1 MMKNY
6 IEWII
11 ILTLCDIMGNK
22 YNLSD
27 VIKMAIER
35 KKVYEEIS
43 DIILGDIK
51 SGKLKPGDKL
61 PSIARMSGTYNVSSA
76 SVREALNSLRVMDV
90 IDVRHG
96 QGSFINEQMPL
107 GFEQNFEI
115 ITKADIANL
124 LDLRKIIEVGC
135 ARSACGKAEEA
146 DLEKMEDA
154 LEKMWTA
161 VENNEL
167 GEQADYDFHMAIA
180 EATGNPLL
188 VNLLDDVS
196 ETMIRT
202 MKETRRIW
210 LYEAEK
216 SIQKIYD
223 EHKLILQAIKDKD
236 EERAARKMFN
246 HLKGV
251 EEVLLT
257 HY

>member
-1 MMKNY
+1 MS
-6 IEWII
+6 I
-11 ILTLCDIMGNK
+11 
-22 YNLSD
+22 
-27 VIKMAIER
+27 AR
-35 KKVYEEIS
+35 KKIYEEIS
-43 DIILGDIK
+43 DIILAEIK

-61 PSIARMSGTYNVSSA
+61 PAITKLADSYGVSQA
-76 SVREALNSLRVMDV
+76 SVREALNRLKVLEV
-90 IDVRHG
+90 IEVKHG
-96 QGSFINEQMPL
+96 HGSFVNQQMPL

-135 ARSACGKAEEA
+135 ARSACEKAEQK
-146 DLEKMEDA
+146 DLKKMENT
-154 LEKMWTA
+154 LQKMWTA

-188 VNLLDDVS
+188 INLMEDVS
-196 ETMIRT
+196 DTMIRT

-210 LYEAEK
+210 LYETKK

-223 EHKLILQAIKDKD
+223 EHKLILKAIKDKD
-236 EERAARKMFN
+236 EEAAARNMYR
-246 HLKGV
+246 HLKEV
-251 EEVLLT
+251 EDLLLT

>member
-1 MMKNY
+1 MS
-6 IEWII
+6 I
-11 ILTLCDIMGNK
+11 
-22 YNLSD
+22 
-27 VIKMAIER
+27 AR
-35 KKVYEEIS
+35 KKIYEEIS
-43 DIILGDIK
+43 DIILAEIK

-61 PSIARMSGTYNVSSA
+61 PAITKLADSYGVSQA
-76 SVREALNSLRVMDV
+76 SVREALNRLKVLDV
-90 IDVRHG
+90 IEVRHG
-96 QGSFINEQMPL
+96 HGSFVNQQMPL

-135 ARSACGKAEEA
+135 ARSACEKAEQK
-146 DLEKMEDA
+146 DLEKMENT
-154 LEKMWTA
+154 LQKMWSA

-188 VNLLDDVS
+188 INLMEDVS
-196 ETMIRT
+196 DTMIRT

-210 LYEAEK
+210 LYETKK

-223 EHKLILQAIKDKD
+223 EHKLILKAIKDKD
-236 EERAARKMFN
+236 EEAAARNMYR
-246 HLKGV
+246 HLKEV
-251 EEVLLT
+251 EDLLLT

>member
-1 MMKNY
+1 VS
-6 IEWII
+6 I
-11 ILTLCDIMGNK
+11 
-22 YNLSD
+22 
-27 VIKMAIER
+27 AR
-35 KKVYEEIS
+35 KKIYEEIS
-43 DIILGDIK
+43 DIILAEIK

-61 PSIARMSGTYNVSSA
+61 PAITKLADSYGVSQA
-76 SVREALNSLRVMDV
+76 SVREALNRLKVLEV
-90 IDVRHG
+90 IEIKHG
-96 QGSFINEQMPL
+96 HGSFVNQQMPL

-135 ARSACGKAEEA
+135 ARSACEKAGQK
-146 DLEKMEDA
+146 DLEKMENT
-154 LEKMWTA
+154 LQKMWTA

-188 VNLLDDVS
+188 INLMEDVS
-196 ETMIRT
+196 DTMIRT

-210 LYEAEK
+210 LYETKK

-223 EHKLILQAIKDKD
+223 EHKLILKAIKDKD
-236 EERAARKMFN
+236 EEAAARNMYR
-246 HLKGV
+246 HLKEV
-251 EEVLLT
+251 EDLLLT

>member
-1 MMKNY
+1 MR
-6 IEWII
+6 I
-11 ILTLCDIMGNK
+11 T
-22 YNLSD
+22 LSD
-27 VIKMAIER
+27 VVEMSITR
-35 KKVYEEIS
+35 KKLYEEIA
-43 DIILGDIK
+43 DIILSDIK

-61 PSIARMSGTYNVSSA
+61 PTIVKMAESYQVSQASI
-76 SVREALNSLRVMDV
+76 REALNSLKVLDV
-90 IDVRHG
+90 IQVRHG

-135 ARSACGKAEEA
+135 VREACERA
-146 DLEKMEDA
+146 DETHLKKMEDA
-154 LEKMWTA
+154 LGKMWT
-161 VENNEL
+161 VLENNEL

-223 EHKLILQAIKDKD
+223 EHKLIFEAIKDKNG
-236 EERAARKMFN
+236 EEASRIMFN
-246 HLKGV
+246 HLKEV

>member
-1 MMKNY
+1 VS
-6 IEWII
+6 I
-11 ILTLCDIMGNK
+11 
-22 YNLSD
+22 
-27 VIKMAIER
+27 AR
-35 KKVYEEIS
+35 KKIYEEIS
-43 DIILGDIK
+43 DIILAEIK

-61 PSIARMSGTYNVSSA
+61 PAITKLADSYGVSQA
-76 SVREALNSLRVMDV
+76 SVREALNRLKVLEV
-90 IDVRHG
+90 IEVKHG
-96 QGSFINEQMPL
+96 HGSFVNQQMPL

-135 ARSACGKAEEA
+135 ARSACEKAEQK
-146 DLEKMEDA
+146 DLEKMENT
-154 LEKMWTA
+154 LQKMWTA

-188 VNLLDDVS
+188 INLMEDVS
-196 ETMIRT
+196 DTMIRT

-210 LYEAEK
+210 LYETKK

-223 EHKLILQAIKDKD
+223 EHKLILKAIKDKD
-236 EERAARKMFN
+236 EEAAARNMYR
-246 HLKGV
+246 HLKEV
-251 EEVLLT
+251 EDLLLT

>member
-1 MMKNY
+1 MS
-6 IEWII
+6 I
-11 ILTLCDIMGNK
+11 
-22 YNLSD
+22 
-27 VIKMAIER
+27 AR
-35 KKVYEEIS
+35 KKIYEEIS
-43 DIILGDIK
+43 DIILAEIK

-61 PSIARMSGTYNVSSA
+61 PAITKLADSYGVSQA
-76 SVREALNSLRVMDV
+76 SVREALNRLKVLEV
-90 IDVRHG
+90 IEVKHG
-96 QGSFINEQMPL
+96 HGSFVNQQMPL

-135 ARSACGKAEEA
+135 ARSACEKAEQK
-146 DLEKMEDA
+146 DLEKMENT
-154 LEKMWTA
+154 LQKMWTA

-188 VNLLDDVS
+188 INLMEDVS
-196 ETMIRT
+196 DTMIRT

-210 LYEAEK
+210 LYETKK

-223 EHKLILQAIKDKD
+223 EHKLILKAIKDKD
-236 EERAARKMFN
+236 EEAAARNMYR
-246 HLKGV
+246 HLKEV
-251 EEVLLT
+251 EDLLLT

>member
-1 MMKNY
+1 MS
-6 IEWII
+6 I
-11 ILTLCDIMGNK
+11 
-22 YNLSD
+22 
-27 VIKMAIER
+27 AR
-35 KKVYEEIS
+35 KKIYEEIS
-43 DIILGDIK
+43 DIILAEIK

-61 PSIARMSGTYNVSSA
+61 PGITKLADSYGVSQA
-76 SVREALNSLRVMDV
+76 SVREALNRLKVLEV
-90 IDVRHG
+90 IEVKHG
-96 QGSFINEQMPL
+96 HGSFVNQQMPL

-135 ARSACGKAEEA
+135 ARSACEKAEQK
-146 DLEKMEDA
+146 DLEKMENT
-154 LEKMWTA
+154 LQKMWTA

-188 VNLLDDVS
+188 INLMEDVS
-196 ETMIRT
+196 DTMIRT

-210 LYEAEK
+210 LYETKK

-223 EHKLILQAIKDKD
+223 EHKLILKAIKDKD
-236 EERAARKMFN
+236 EEAAARNMYR
-246 HLKGV
+246 HLKEV
-251 EEVLLT
+251 EDLLLT

>member
-1 MMKNY
+1 MS
-6 IEWII
+6 I
-11 ILTLCDIMGNK
+11 
-22 YNLSD
+22 
-27 VIKMAIER
+27 AR
-35 KKVYEEIS
+35 KKIYEEIS
-43 DIILGDIK
+43 DIILAEIK

-61 PSIARMSGTYNVSSA
+61 PAITKLADSYGVSQA
-76 SVREALNSLRVMDV
+76 SVREALNRLKVLEV
-90 IDVRHG
+90 IEIKHG
-96 QGSFINEQMPL
+96 HGSFVNQQMPL

-135 ARSACGKAEEA
+135 ARSACEKAGQK
-146 DLEKMEDA
+146 DLEKMENT
-154 LEKMWTA
+154 LQKMWTA

-188 VNLLDDVS
+188 INLMEDVS
-196 ETMIRT
+196 DTMIRT

-210 LYEAEK
+210 LYETKK

-223 EHKLILQAIKDKD
+223 EHKLILKAIKDKD
-236 EERAARKMFN
+236 EEAAARNMYR
-246 HLKGV
+246 HLKEV
-251 EEVLLT
+251 EDLLLT

>member
-1 MMKNY
+1 MS
-6 IEWII
+6 I
-11 ILTLCDIMGNK
+11 
-22 YNLSD
+22 
-27 VIKMAIER
+27 AR
-35 KKVYEEIS
+35 KKIYEEIS
-43 DIILGDIK
+43 DIILAEIK

-61 PSIARMSGTYNVSSA
+61 PAITKLADSYGVSQA
-76 SVREALNSLRVMDV
+76 SVREALNRLKVLEV
-90 IDVRHG
+90 IEVKHG
-96 QGSFINEQMPL
+96 HGSFVNQQMPL

-135 ARSACGKAEEA
+135 ARSACEKAEQK
-146 DLEKMEDA
+146 DLEKMA
-154 LEKMWTA
+154 NTLQKMWTA

-188 VNLLDDVS
+188 INLMEDVS
-196 ETMIRT
+196 DTMIRT

-210 LYEAEK
+210 LYETKK

-223 EHKLILQAIKDKD
+223 EHKLILKAIKDKD
-236 EERAARKMFN
+236 EEAAARNMYR
-246 HLKGV
+246 HLKEV
-251 EEVLLT
+251 EDLLLT

>member
-1 MMKNY
+1 MS
-6 IEWII
+6 I
-11 ILTLCDIMGNK
+11 
-22 YNLSD
+22 
-27 VIKMAIER
+27 AR
-35 KKVYEEIS
+35 KKIYEEIS
-43 DIILGDIK
+43 DIILSEIK

-61 PSIARMSGTYNVSSA
+61 PAITRMADSYGVSQASI
-76 SVREALNSLRVMDV
+76 REALNRLKVLDV
-90 IDVRHG
+90 IQVKHG
-96 QGSFINEQMPL
+96 HGSFVNQQMPL

-135 ARSACGKAEEA
+135 ARSACEKAEQK

-154 LEKMWTA
+154 LQKMWTA

-188 VNLLDDVS
+188 INLMEDVS
-196 ETMIRT
+196 DTMIRT

-210 LYEAEK
+210 LYETKK

-223 EHKLILQAIKDKD
+223 EHKLILKAIKDKNG
-236 EERAARKMFN
+236 EAAGNNMYR
-246 HLKGV
+246 HLKEV
-251 EEVLLT
+251 EDLLLT

>member
-1 MMKNY
+1 MS
-6 IEWII
+6 I
-11 ILTLCDIMGNK
+11 
-22 YNLSD
+22 
-27 VIKMAIER
+27 AR
-35 KKVYEEIS
+35 KKIYEEIS
-43 DIILGDIK
+43 DIILSEIK

-61 PSIARMSGTYNVSSA
+61 PAITKMAETYGVSQASI
-76 SVREALNSLRVMDV
+76 REALNRLKVLDV
-90 IDVRHG
+90 IEVKHG
-96 QGSFINEQMPL
+96 HGSFINQQMPL

-135 ARSACGKAEEA
+135 ARAACEKAGED
-146 DLEKMEDA
+146 DLEKIEYA
-154 LEKMWTA
+154 LHKMWTA

-188 VNLLDDVS
+188 INLMEDVS
-196 ETMIRT
+196 DTMIRT

-210 LYEAEK
+210 LYETKK

-223 EHKLILQAIKDKD
+223 EHKLILKAIKDKD
-236 EERAARKMFN
+236 GEAAGNNMYR
-246 HLKGV
+246 HLKEV
-251 EEVLLT
+251 EDLLLT

>member
-1 MMKNY
+1 MS
-6 IEWII
+6 I
-11 ILTLCDIMGNK
+11 
-22 YNLSD
+22 
-27 VIKMAIER
+27 AR
-35 KKVYEEIS
+35 KKIYEEIS
-43 DIILGDIK
+43 DIILSEIK

-61 PSIARMSGTYNVSSA
+61 PAITRMADSYGVSQASI
-76 SVREALNSLRVMDV
+76 REALNRLKVLDV
-90 IDVRHG
+90 IQVKHG
-96 QGSFINEQMPL
+96 HGSFVNQQMPL

-135 ARSACGKAEEA
+135 ARSACEKAEQK

-154 LEKMWTA
+154 LQKMWTA

-188 VNLLDDVS
+188 INLMEDVS
-196 ETMIRT
+196 DTMIRT

-210 LYEAEK
+210 LYETKK

-223 EHKLILQAIKDKD
+223 EHKLILKAIKDKD
-236 EERAARKMFN
+236 GEAAGNNMYR
-246 HLKGV
+246 HLKEV
-251 EEVLLT
+251 EDLLLT

>member
-1 MMKNY
+1 MS
-6 IEWII
+6 I
-11 ILTLCDIMGNK
+11 
-22 YNLSD
+22 
-27 VIKMAIER
+27 AR
-35 KKVYEEIS
+35 KKIYEEIS
-43 DIILGDIK
+43 DIILAEIK

-61 PSIARMSGTYNVSSA
+61 PVITKLADSYGVSQA
-76 SVREALNSLRVMDV
+76 SVREALNRLKVLEV
-90 IDVRHG
+90 IEVKHG
-96 QGSFINEQMPL
+96 HGSFVNQQMPL

-135 ARSACGKAEEA
+135 ARSACEKAEQK
-146 DLEKMEDA
+146 DLEKMENT
-154 LEKMWTA
+154 LQKMWTA

-188 VNLLDDVS
+188 INLMEDVS
-196 ETMIRT
+196 DTMIRT

-210 LYEAEK
+210 LYETKK

-223 EHKLILQAIKDKD
+223 EHKLILKAIKDKD
-236 EERAARKMFN
+236 EEAAARNMYR
-246 HLKGV
+246 HLKEV
-251 EEVLLT
+251 EDLLLT